1 MPEENKAKVQFIKVF
16 KDILYESNFQVY
28 FMRVIYR
35 CKLQV
40 SKKWTHLHFD
50 VGDAAVA
57 AVVADA
63 GAVEPVDGERV

>member
-1 MPEENKAKVQFIKVF
+1 MRVTSKFN
-16 KDILYESNFQVY
+16 LLVY
-28 FMRVIYR
+28 FMRVIYE

-50 VGDAAVA
+50 VDDAAVA

-63 GAVEPVDGERV
+63 RAVEPVDVERV

>member
-1 MPEENKAKVQFIKVF
+1 
-16 KDILYESNFQVY
+16 
-28 FMRVIYR
+28 MRVIYK